1 MVIESLI
8 VKNKNQELFFIKA
21 KQFNIL
27 ENYKMKKSCRNYNTL
42 KYVII
47 QKRKYSDI
55 SLIANSKPKLN
66 QNKLSFFIALMKAK
80 IEISCKINKSL
91 EIDNLVGYNCI
102 NSDSNN
108 IRSSLNLMII
118 ETDSISDIRGID
130 KLNSENILNKTN
142 IDFSDIN
149 NLRKINSYALVNIED
164 INGDTCELNGQYIIY
179 GKISKNINI
188 TNIKKVEI
196 LLSYPES
203 TSLCEVK
210 IDGENITMICENR
223 EDFQISQIF
232 IDKSLIYNSEG
243 NIIFIIN
250 DYTSLDQFA
259 CDISLNSA
267 EIENNTDMIEP
278 EEEETDEPVEPNKK
292 NKFTF

>member
-66 QNKLSFFIALMKAK
+66 QNKLSFFIALMKENEKTIFKNILSLFGKIFISNKRNIRNLEEIISK

-179 GKISKNINI
+179 
-188 TNIKKVEI
+188 
-196 LLSYPES
+196 
-203 TSLCEVK
+203 
-210 IDGENITMICENR
+210 
-223 EDFQISQIF
+223 
-232 IDKSLIYNSEG
+232 
-243 NIIFIIN
+243 
-250 DYTSLDQFA
+250 
-259 CDISLNSA
+259 
-267 EIENNTDMIEP
+267 
-278 EEEETDEPVEPNKK
+278 
-292 NKFTF
+292 